1 MKKRTDLIKQ
11 YSLRIPDAILRE
23 ARKKGIDCNLSL
35 REIVEKLLTLWLE
48 GKVKI

>member
-1 MKKRTDLIKQ
+1 MKKRIEPIKQ
-11 YSLRIPDAILRE
+11 YSLRIPDKVLRE

-35 REIVEKLLTLWLE
+35 REIVEKLLNLWIE